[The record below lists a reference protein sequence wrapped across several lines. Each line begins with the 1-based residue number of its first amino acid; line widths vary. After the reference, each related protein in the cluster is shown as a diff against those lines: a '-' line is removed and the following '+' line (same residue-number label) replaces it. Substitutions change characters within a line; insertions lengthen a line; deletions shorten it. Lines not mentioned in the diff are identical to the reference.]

1 MVAEM
6 AQLGRIIFIIG
17 LIITVVGLFG
27 GFWLM
32 FQGSNDALA
41 KLLLMA
47 VPTGF
52 MIMFAGLSTS
62 VLFSSREDGK

>member
-1 MVAEM
+1 M

-17 LIITVVGLFG
+17 LAITVTGLLG
-27 GFWLM
+27 GFGLM

-41 KLLLMA
+41 KILLMA

-52 MIMFAGLSTS
+52 VIMFAGLSTS
-62 VLFSSREDGK
+62 VLFSSREDEK